1 VAAQK
6 QQIHDALVRAAI
18 DVISEQGFAAAR
30 VQTIARRARVG
41 YGTFYNYFSSKMA
54 LIEDVLTRI
63 YEEIHESWYRVPRG
77 LEPIERIRRGL
88 NQALA
93 TNQRY
98 GPIIT
103 ALSEAGNLSQNVNQL
118 RNAQWERD
126 VRDTMTLIR
135 VYEKEGYQ
143 PPGDPY
149 LLAMALT
156 SMTDEV
162 VRRWLEGG
170 AATPKEQI
178 AETLVAVIQS
188 VLLHRG
194 SSED

>member
-1 VAAQK
+1 
-6 QQIHDALVRAAI
+6 
-18 DVISEQGFAAAR
+18 VIGEQGFAAAR
-30 VQTIARRARVG
+30 VQTIALRAGVG

-63 YEEIHESWYRVPRG
+63 YEEIHESWYRVPRD

-88 NQALA
+88 DQALEV
-93 TNQRY
+93 NKRY

-103 ALSEAGNLSQNVNQL
+103 ALSEAGNLSQSVNQL
-118 RNAQWERD
+118 RSTQWERD
-126 VRDTMTLIR
+126 VRDTMTLIKI
-135 VYEKEGYQ
+135 YEKEGYQ
-143 PPGDPY
+143 PVGDPY

-170 AATPKEQI
+170 AKIPREDI
-178 AETLVAVIQS
+178 VETLVAIIQS
-188 VLLHRG
+188 VLLPHASDRVNLL
-194 SSED
+194 S